1 MFKKIFLIGIFAA
14 VILAVYGFWAEP
26 NTLEISR
33 YKFES
38 SELSDVR
45 VVFAADF
52 HLAPDDE
59 NRLERIVGAINAQNP
74 DIVIL
79 GGDYVNG
86 HRKQTAMP
94 AGRIAESLGRIKSK
108 YGIYAVL
115 GNHDIWYGKDDIMQ
129 AFFQNHITVLDNRN
143 QVLEIS
149 GHRLYLAGVADPVTE
164 EPDIRKALEGTT
176 SPVIFVTH
184 SPDIFPE
191 VPQNTLTLAGHTH
204 GGQIVLP
211 WWGAPVSNSKFGQ
224 RYLQGKIVEDGKT
237 LIVSK
242 GLGTSILPVRFL
254 CRPEI
259 VVVDF

>member
-1 MFKKIFLIGIFAA
+1 MFKKIFLIGMFAA

-26 NTLEISR
+26 NMLEISR
-33 YKFES
+33 YQLPS
-38 SELSDVR
+38 PALSGVR
-45 VVFAADF
+45 IVFVSDF
-52 HLAPDDE
+52 HLAPDDG

-86 HRKQTAMP
+86 HLKLTAMP
-94 AGRIAESLGRIKSK
+94 AGLIAESLGRIKSK

-115 GNHDIWYGKDDIMQ
+115 GNHDIWYGKDEIVQ
-129 AFFQNHITVLDNRN
+129 AFSQNHITVLDNRN

-164 EPDIRKALEGTT
+164 KPDLHKAFDGAAA
-176 SPVIFVTH
+176 PVIFVTH

-191 VPQNTLTLAGHTH
+191 APQNTLTLAGHTH